1 MGTIPGARAPPPL
14 QSEHMSDRATVLH
27 VDLDA
32 FYVSME
38 LLRHPELRGAPVV
51 VAGGLGNRG
60 VVNTASYE
68 ARKFGVRSAMAVSQ
82 ARRLCPQ
89 AVFLASDYAYYSK
102 ASKQFHAILRD
113 FTPLVE
119 PAGSD
124 EAYLDVRG
132 TEHLFG
138 APEAVAAT
146 IKRRVREEIGIS
158 ASIGVSVNKL
168 VSKVASDAGK
178 PDGLVVVAEGT
189 EAAFFAPRPIRELPM
204 VGRKTAE
211 ILGGLGIHTIG
222 DIART
227 PESALVAKFGRHGA
241 DLRTRAF
248 GIYDAPVVSSR
259 GDAKSISR
267 DITFDEDE
275 PDGDRLRAV
284 LRSQAERISHE
295 LVKSGKAARTVSLRL
310 RFPPF
315 ETLSRSVTPQVTVDL
330 ADEIYSHG
338 CALFEKAWDEN
349 ERRPVRLIG
358 IGVHNIVERARQ
370 LRLGETLEADR
381 LQDTVESL
389 RDRFG
394 DLTVRRANELRSPYR
409 HHGPDYIPPFTAP
422 KFDAELPGSAA
433 AEIGNG
439 DGEDWE

>member
-1 MGTIPGARAPPPL
+1 
-14 QSEHMSDRATVLH
+14 MSDRATVLH

-38 LLRHPELRGAPVV
+38 LLRRPELRGKPVV

-68 ARKFGVRSAMAVSQ
+68 ARKFGVRSAMPVSQ

-89 AVFLASDYAYYSK
+89 AVFLASDYRYYSV

-113 FTPLVE
+113 FSPLVE
-119 PAGSD
+119 PAGAD
-124 EAYLDVRG
+124 EAYMDVAG

-138 APEAVAAT
+138 TPAEIAAT
-146 IKRRVREEIGIS
+146 IKRRVNEEIGIT
-158 ASIGVSVNKL
+158 ASIGVSANKL

-178 PDGLVVVAEGT
+178 PNGLVVVEAGT
-189 EAAFFAPRPIRELPM
+189 EAEFFAPRPIRELPM

-211 ILGGLGIHTIG
+211 VLGSLGIHTIG
-222 DIART
+222 DIANT
-227 PESALVAKFGRHGA
+227 PEAALVAKFGKHGA
-241 DLRTRAF
+241 ELRQRALGVF
-248 GIYDAPVVSSR
+248 DAPVVAQR

-267 DITFDEDE
+267 DITFDNDE

-284 LRSQAERISHE
+284 LRSQAERISKE
-295 LVKSGKAARTVSLRL
+295 LSTTGKAARTVSLRL

-315 ETLSRSVTPQVTVDL
+315 ETLSRSVTPRVAVDL
-330 ADEIYSHG
+330 ADDIYAHG
-338 CALFEKAWDEN
+338 AALFEKCWDEN

-358 IGVHNIVERARQ
+358 LGVHNIIERARQ

-381 LQDTVESL
+381 LQGAVETL
-389 RDRFG
+389 RDKFG
-394 DLTVRRANELRSPYR
+394 DLSVLRAHELKRNPYR
-409 HHGPDYIPPFTAP
+409 HRGGEYMPPFSAP
-422 KFDAELPGSAA
+422 KLGPPVSPDIDVREALDEPPAP
-433 AEIGNG
+433 
-439 DGEDWE
+439 ED

>member
-1 MGTIPGARAPPPL
+1 MSEHVARGYN
-14 QSEHMSDRATVLH
+14 SEHMSDRATVLH

-38 LLRHPELRGAPVV
+38 LLRRPELRGLPVV

-68 ARKFGVRSAMAVSQ
+68 ARKFGVRSAISVSQ

-89 AVFLASDYAYYSK
+89 AVFLESDYSYYSK

-113 FTPLVE
+113 YTPLVE
-119 PAGSD
+119 PAGAD
-124 EAYLDVRG
+124 EAYLDLAG
-132 TEHLFG
+132 TEHLYG
-138 APEAVAAT
+138 TPAEVAAT
-146 IKRRVREEIGIS
+146 IKRRVREEIGIT

-178 PDGLVVVAEGT
+178 PDGLVVVPFGT

-211 ILGGLGIHTIG
+211 VLGSLGIHTIG
-222 DIART
+222 DIAGT
-227 PESALVAKFGRHGA
+227 PEAALVGKFGKHGA
-241 DLRTRAF
+241 ELRTRAL
-248 GIYDAPVVSSR
+248 GIFEAPVVAFR

-267 DITFDEDE
+267 DITFDNDE

-295 LVKSGKAARTVSLRL
+295 LSTSGKAARTVSLRL

-315 ETLSRSVTPQVTVDL
+315 ETLSRSFTPRVAMDL
-330 ADEIYSHG
+330 ADEIYLQG
-338 CALFEKAWDEN
+338 VALFEKAWDEN

-358 IGVHNIVERARQ
+358 LGVHNIVERARQ
-370 LRLGETLEADR
+370 LRLGETMGADR
-381 LQDTVESL
+381 LQDTVETL

-394 DLTVRRANELRSPYR
+394 DATVMRANELKDNPYQHR
-409 HHGPDYIPPFTAP
+409 GGDYILPFTAP
-422 KFDAELPGSAA
+422 KYAPLEEPNPYEPDDL
-433 AEIGNG
+433 
-439 DGEDWE
+439 GERP